1 MPRQQGTQAPP
12 AILVKLYRR
21 YNDLAENFALGI
33 YVESDTDKWFSFVGP
48 DAAPFIDPS
57 QKGKRQPWNYERL
70 EIYADGKN
78 NLTFAIPVVATSDL
92 ANDYINPDFS
102 LPGFPRHL
110 KLKCHMLLLVGE
122 RQGNEN
128 GITTTGLILDL
139 YRSDAGGNKLQTFL
153 DPSGQIGDTKFG
165 RVPGGHTVPV
175 ALSQLPDWLSRQG
188 PWQNESSVF
197 ESLDGDNYSP
207 GPLLEQAFDSFSYPD
222 HHNDN
227 DPPKVDIVYLKSLPI
242 RTLGLVFRPGPNCP
256 AFPLPIDST
265 KVPQNRFTL
274 PVAKEQKP
282 ADLWT
287 SRYRI
292 VQRPS
297 DNWLSRSIRGFDEE
311 WLITLDTSGLD
322 EFWNQALEQYT
333 RALRTVRPVNRIT
346 LLPHIEKISRAP
358 NTEVDGPGEQDFTL
372 SVEFLVQRK
381 IDPSH
386 DTKIAHLV
394 DLTISPFRIKP
405 LGECQAVLR
414 FELGDRTGVDRNA
427 NSASPRTVFYDAKI
441 TPYSGSLVG
450 SVLPQDL
457 SLHFEAQLQQQTI
470 KLGQLIGPVQVRIG
484 SLDLNVGG
492 APSKAADSLIQTFQ
506 MEQVSDYWNKVPR
519 LVGDMWLPVRD
530 VQPGGQDG
538 LPASE
543 YEPVGYSATSTDSE
557 RCIEQR
563 FNGSA
568 PIVVPVNPVAPVG
581 SFLLRVHEENPALY
595 SETVSL
601 QLRYV
606 PPQNVS
612 SLSTTNVRV
621 VVIDSDPFL
630 VAALDYSP
638 LAASVATST
647 NIVALW
653 NTGQLE
659 GQSWQLQTNSK
670 PFDLLLPPQGIGEE
684 MPKSFELHDAN
695 GDPSNTDPPSQE
707 SGADELHPLDFRFSP
722 AARQRL
728 VASYT
733 PQNYTEAPWNLR
745 RILGYP
751 GQRDAGVGVVQLN
764 YELLYGLSCSVETP
778 LLRLAEIFSLVGRI
792 PGRVPLLSIPDQGN
806 SPTLS
811 VTDQRAYYEAKRWQ
825 WSLFAE
831 LYSKRIAILEPRTS
845 GSNYGTT
852 AGANGASAAPEE
864 FILSQGVS
872 CTLRGSADL
881 YYSVDPMAIA
891 AVDDNTFPTP
901 HAPMGLK
908 GGVSWPFESARLFHA
923 TVRNPKSSSTIAT
936 GLALS
941 PLGGTGTVKAG
952 FDNNRSTITS
962 VTEIGRTSK
971 VSVARIGRIG
981 VFHNLARYVIEYERD
996 TSISQQF
1003 NLKQTPFDHRPVL
1016 RKVREFVEILEPVV
1030 NLSSETQ
1037 TYPGGGC
1044 IKSIEFK
1051 QRFIPVTNTW
1061 SSNVGSNGWKVPLW
1075 YEPDSHPSK
1084 PGLFVYTLPEVVFN
1098 LAGADGSDVECII
1111 KSVDKLCFYTETDAK
1126 ADSDP
1131 HNWPIV
1137 SGVDFLPVPLPSPN
1151 PAFPTSAVHEIPAY
1165 DPPTPFGLAAFTHQ
1179 LATGHGRVNLVN
1191 GRSPQAI
1198 GASLAGVTLQRG
1210 PQAVPA
1216 VQNQLQQL
1224 HDQIRTVLYNAVR
1237 QDPASL
1243 KIPDITKNPAAL
1255 VCSLADSAA
1264 QRVQDQF
1271 KSLVNTA
1278 VQKETALLQGYFTQA
1293 ASAVDT
1299 FADELK
1305 AQLHAQSVLLKQK
1318 LTDVQGTIESYINVE
1333 VKAFTDRLDGIPAS
1347 ANALQK
1353 LFARLCVTLSDSKN
1367 KLDATKAAL
1376 KATLNAVQVT
1386 TSHDAATIQASLADL
1401 QSSLTGPIDQV
1412 KLLLAQVK
1420 TQVQAASESWM
1431 PGVTFI
1437 CQQWEPDIFSALS
1450 KAEGI
1455 LSQTETVLAFANS
1468 GLDDQ
1473 VTIALTAL
1481 STTLSDARTAVD
1493 SIAFP
1498 QTLIDA
1504 AGTAQVN
1511 ANKVN
1516 DYIKA
1521 LPASVTGTLDG
1532 WVTAAGKNLKN
1543 GLIDGEA
1550 DLDMIV
1556 DYVAQ
1561 QVLGY
1566 FDITGQAMAINAVV
1580 MANANTV
1587 LTQLNTYSNNF
1598 TNEVCSA
1605 AKDLQNAA
1613 LNQLE
1618 SLRRKLEEAAGRLA
1632 EAIAQA
1638 LPVDDIQLP
1647 SGASVPALLHSAF
1660 GSVPSI
1666 QNLGFSLPNAA
1677 YFFGQLAPNV
1687 NLTPLLTAVKS
1698 LVPNLAPLSTM
1709 IPTFGLSDRALPV
1722 PHLPNFDLSNIFPD
1736 FAGLKLTNLFPAL
1749 KMPAGSSDAVK
1760 VTHGLDAQSRT
1771 AWVQADIDLKT
1782 DTATIFSLGPMA
1794 LQIVTPQFTSTVR
1807 AQAGSNGQVSKQA
1820 IGAITGDWQ
1829 LLIGGSPMITLVSTA
1844 ITFDK
1849 DGKLHV
1855 NVSPDRVQLSS
1866 ALSFVEQIIAL
1877 YSSPDSGFGVY
1888 PSATG
1893 IETRLALPIPDTSMG
1908 TTGITNLS
1916 FNFLFGL
1923 TWAPDFQIYA
1933 GFGLASPNAP
1943 FNLAIYILGGGGHL
1957 QATANY
1963 TPGKTLSC
1971 VLDMALDASA
1981 ALSISLGPISGSVHI
1996 NLGMRFLFNSGHG
2009 DLSFGIFLL
2018 IGGEVSVL
2026 SIISANILLRLDA
2039 TYENGS
2045 FTCRGLFSISIKICW
2060 CFTLSVS
2067 EEVSCRLGSGG
2078 GLAYAEAPS
2087 SLGDAGDAPP
2097 LMLDAAS
2104 ISTVP
2109 TQAELALYPDLA
2121 EQYMQLIS

>member
-1 MPRQQGTQAPP
+1 MSRHDGKQGPP
-12 AILVKLYRR
+12 AFLVKLYRR
-21 YNDLAENFALGI
+21 YNDPEESFALGI
-33 YVESDTDKWFSFVGP
+33 YVESDTDNWFSFVGP
-48 DAAPFIDPS
+48 DAAPFRDPS
-57 QKGKRQPWNYERL
+57 QGGKHQPWKYERL
-70 EIYADGKN
+70 EMYASGGN
-78 NLTFAIPVVATSDL
+78 NLTFAIPVVATNDL
-92 ANDYINPDFS
+92 ANDYINPNFPPP
-102 LPGFPRHL
+102 PGVPRQL
-110 KLKCHMLLLVGE
+110 RLKCHMLLLVGE

-128 GITTTGLILDL
+128 GFTTTGLILDL
-139 YRSDAGGNKLQTFL
+139 YRSDAAGIELQTFL
-153 DPSGQIGDTKFG
+153 DPGGQIGDTKFG
-165 RVPGGHTVPV
+165 RVPGGHTMPV

-188 PWQNESSVF
+188 PWQNEPPVF

-222 HHNDN
+222 GHKDN
-227 DPPKVDIVYLKSLPI
+227 EPPRVDIIYLKSLPI
-242 RTLGLVFRPGPNCP
+242 KTLGLVFRPGPNYP

-265 KVPQNRFTL
+265 KVPPNRFTL

-282 ADLWT
+282 EDLWT

-297 DNWLSRSIRGFDEE
+297 DNWLNRSVKGSNEE
-311 WLITLDTSGLD
+311 WLITLDTGDLD
-322 EFWNQALEQYT
+322 EFWNQALAQYT
-333 RALRTVRPVNRIT
+333 RSLRTVRPVNRIT
-346 LLPHIEKISRAP
+346 LLPHIEKISRVP
-358 NTEVDGPGEQDFTL
+358 NTEIDGPGEQDFTL
-372 SVEFLVQRK
+372 SVEFVVQRK
-381 IDPSH
+381 IDPNH
-386 DTKIAHLV
+386 DAKIAHLG

-405 LGECQAVLR
+405 LGELQAVLR
-414 FELGDRTGVDRNA
+414 FELGDRNGVDRNA
-427 NSASPRTVFYDAKI
+427 NLTSPRTVLYNAKLA
-441 TPYSGSLVG
+441 PYSASSIG
-450 SVLPQDL
+450 SVQPQEL
-457 SLHFEAQLQQQTI
+457 SLHFEAQLQQQTA
-470 KLGQLIGPVQVRIG
+470 KVGQSVSSVQVRIG

-492 APSKAADSLIQTFQ
+492 PPSKASDSLIQTFQ
-506 MEQVSDYWNKVPR
+506 MEQVSGFWNKVPR
-519 LVGDMWLPVRD
+519 LVGDMWLPVQD

-543 YEPVGYSATSTDSE
+543 YEPEGYSATSTDSE

-568 PIVVPVNPVAPVG
+568 PIVVPVSPVAPNG
-581 SFLLRVHEENPALY
+581 SFLLKVHEENPTLY

-606 PPQNVS
+606 PPAGPHD
-612 SLSTTNVRV
+612 STATNVRV

-630 VAALDYSP
+630 IVAVDYSP

-653 NTGQLE
+653 NTGSIE

-684 MPKSFELHDAN
+684 MPKRFELHDAN
-695 GDPSNTDPPSQE
+695 GDPSDSDPPAHE
-707 SGADELHPLDFRFSP
+707 TGADVLYPLDFRFSP

-728 VASYT
+728 DASYT

-764 YELLYGLSCSVETP
+764 YELLYGLSCSVEAP
-778 LLRLAEIFSLVGRI
+778 LLRLAEIFSLIGRI
-792 PGRVPLLSIPDQGN
+792 AGRVPLLTIPDQSN
-806 SPTLS
+806 SPILS
-811 VTDQRAYYEAKRWQ
+811 VADQKKYYESKRWQ

-831 LYSKRIAILEPRTS
+831 LYSKRVAILEPRTS

-852 AGANGASAAPEE
+852 AGANGASAPPEE
-864 FILSQGVS
+864 FTLSQGVS
-872 CTLRGSADL
+872 CALRGSADL
-881 YYSVDPMAIA
+881 YYSVDPAAIA
-891 AVDDNTFPTP
+891 TVDDNTFPTP

-941 PLGGTGTVKAG
+941 PLGGTGTVNAG
-952 FDNNRSTITS
+952 FDKNLSTITS

-1003 NLKQTPFDHRPVL
+1003 NLKQTPFEHRPVL

-1030 NLSSETQ
+1030 HLSSEAQ

-1051 QRFIPVTNTW
+1051 QRFIPVTNAW

-1084 PGLFVYTLPEVVFN
+1084 PPGLFVYSLPEVVFN

-1111 KSVDKLCFYTETDAK
+1111 KSVDKLCFYTETDAN
-1126 ADSDP
+1126 ADSDA

-1179 LATGHGRVNLVN
+1179 LAPGHGRVNLVN

-1210 PQAVPA
+1210 PQAVPT

-1237 QDPASL
+1237 QDPANI
-1243 KIPDITKNPAAL
+1243 KDPAAL
-1255 VCSLADSAA
+1255 VCSLANSAA

-1271 KSLVNTA
+1271 MSLANTA
-1278 VQKETALLQGYFTQA
+1278 VQKETALLQGYLNQA

-1305 AQLHAQSVLLKQK
+1305 AQLHAQTALLQQK
-1318 LTDVQGTIESYINVE
+1318 FVDVQEKIESCINAE

-1353 LFARLCVTLSDSKN
+1353 FFARVCMTLSDSKS
-1367 KLDATKAAL
+1367 KLDARKAAL
-1376 KATLNAVQVT
+1376 KAALNAAQVT
-1386 TSHDAATIQASLADL
+1386 ASHDAAAIEASLADL
-1401 QSSLTGPIDQV
+1401 QSALTGPIDQV

-1431 PGVTFI
+1431 PGVTFV
-1437 CQQWEPDIFSALS
+1437 CQQWEPDIFTALN
-1450 KAEGI
+1450 KAEAI
-1455 LSQTETVLAFANS
+1455 LSQTETALAFANA

-1473 VTIALTAL
+1473 VTIALSAL
-1481 STTLSDARTAVD
+1481 STTLSDARTVVD

-1498 QTLIDA
+1498 QALIDA
-1504 AGTAQVN
+1504 AVTAQVD
-1511 ANKVN
+1511 ANKVT

-1543 GLIDGEA
+1543 GVIDGEA
-1550 DLDMIV
+1550 DLDMIA

-1561 QVLGY
+1561 QVVGY
-1566 FDITGQAMAINAVV
+1566 FDITGQAMATNAVV
-1580 MANANTV
+1580 MANANAV
-1587 LTQLNTYSNNF
+1587 LNQLKTYSNSF
-1598 TNEVCSA
+1598 TKEVCA
-1605 AKDLQNAA
+1605 AATDLQTAA

-1618 SLRRKLEEAAGRLA
+1618 NLRRKLEEAAGRLA

-1647 SGASVPALLHSAF
+1647 SGASVPTLLNSAF

-1698 LVPNLAPLSTM
+1698 LVPNLAPLSTLV
-1709 IPTFGLSDRALPV
+1709 PTFGLSDRALPV

-1794 LQIVTPQFTSTVR
+1794 LQIAAPRFTSTVR

-1820 IGAITGDWQ
+1820 TGAITGDWQ

-1849 DGKLHV
+1849 NGKLHV
-1855 NVSPDRVQLSS
+1855 NVSPDRVRLSS

-1877 YSSPDSGFGVY
+1877 YTSPDSGFGVY

-1893 IETRLALPIPDTSMG
+1893 IETRLALPVPDTSMG
-1908 TTGITNLS
+1908 TTGITNLT

-1923 TWAPDFQIYA
+1923 TWTPDFQIYA

-1963 TPGKTLSC
+1963 TPGKSLSC

-1981 ALSISLGPISGSVHI
+1981 ALSIALGPISGSVHI

-2026 SIISANILLRLDA
+2026 SIISASILLRLDA

-2078 GLAYAEAPS
+2078 GLAYDEVPS
-2087 SLGDAGDAPP
+2087 FFGDGGDTPP
-2097 LMLDAAS
+2097 LVLDATS

-2109 TQAELALYPDLA
+2109 NQAELARYPDLA
-2121 EQYMQLIS
+2121 AQYMQLIS